1 MSYEAQLLQYRA
13 NIARQLMALM
23 KRDLKEIHETGYP
36 VWRINCLLIDAFE
49 RIDTQLVR
57 A

>member
-1 MSYEAQLLQYRA
+1 MTYEQQLLGYRA

-23 KRDLKEIHETGYP
+23 KRDLKELHETGFE

-49 RIDTQLVR
+49 RIDTQLVT